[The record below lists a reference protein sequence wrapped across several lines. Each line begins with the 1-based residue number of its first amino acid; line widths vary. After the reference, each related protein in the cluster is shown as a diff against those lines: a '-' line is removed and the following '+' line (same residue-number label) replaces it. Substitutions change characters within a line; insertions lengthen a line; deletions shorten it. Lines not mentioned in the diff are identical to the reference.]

1 MTTKHPAHGPVS
13 IERLYQSSACTRY
26 AKYSAK
32 QQHKATAVISATQW
46 LML

>member
-1 MTTKHPAHGPVS
+1 MTTNNHPRTVLYHS
-13 IERLYQSSACTRY
+13 IACTRY